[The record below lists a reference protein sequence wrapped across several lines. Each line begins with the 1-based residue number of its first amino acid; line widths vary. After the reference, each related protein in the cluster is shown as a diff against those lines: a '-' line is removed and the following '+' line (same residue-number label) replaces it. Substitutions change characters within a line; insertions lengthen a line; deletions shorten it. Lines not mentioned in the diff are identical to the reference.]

1 MCKTVQYLYMPLS
14 LSHKPCIGLWLKTYA
29 TVSPNLKS
37 SHMKPYSKYAL
48 FLIFTLFVQ
57 FLYSFTAPT
66 LCAHIAPNR
75 SHQLYNFC
83 TTVICAHCAC
93 PTDLLCTAQKLRS
106 RAHCAGL
113 GCAFVTFRNMCS
125 VTNGDKCYRLLP
137 YKSLRLNGKLLFL
150 LKFSKLARSMLY
162 LWCIGGP
169 DALFFKIL
177 THWLSD
183 TSNFLRGHLIGAIR
197 GPLLMR
203 SPVPNPMPCT
213 RPAFMCKLELPAQT
227 PCHIV
232 MDKVTS
238 EFRATAM
245 DQMTK
250 HLMECLATRAVSE
263 PNHGPCRWQIQTVIG
278 QCMHLLPV
286 HWWGRALPKHWTT

>member
-14 LSHKPCIGLWLKTYA
+14 LSHMRCIRLWLKTYA

-66 LCAHIAPNR
+66 LCAHIAPTR

-113 GCAFVTFRNMCS
+113 GCAFVTFRNIRS
-125 VTNGDKCYRLLP
+125 VTDSVICYRLLLP
-137 YKSLRLNGKLLFL
+137 KSLRLNGKLLFL
-150 LKFSKLARSMLY
+150 LKFSKLA
-162 LWCIGGP
+162 
-169 DALFFKIL
+169 
-177 THWLSD
+177 H
-183 TSNFLRGHLIGAIR
+183 
-197 GPLLMR
+197 
-203 SPVPNPMPCT
+203 
-213 RPAFMCKLELPAQT
+213 
-227 PCHIV
+227 
-232 MDKVTS
+232 
-238 EFRATAM
+238 
-245 DQMTK
+245 
-250 HLMECLATRAVSE
+250 
-263 PNHGPCRWQIQTVIG
+263 
-278 QCMHLLPV
+278 
-286 HWWGRALPKHWTT
+286 